1 MAYSVSHK
9 VPSLPSGVTHTENL
23 SVCICMN
30 IYLMSVIVYVC
41 LDVEVCLWMCVYEY
55 MSVGVYMCGKMQR
68 SENNLQETVS
78 SFSPT
83 GVAFG
88 YRTLLVSLGSKH
100 LSPLCRLMGPQFCLF
115 WKLNLELCAC

>member
-9 VPSLPSGVTHTENL
+9 VPSLPSRVTHTENL

-78 SFSPT
+78 SFSPQEW
-83 GVAFG
+83 F
-88 YRTLLVSLGSKH
+88 LGI
-100 LSPLCRLMGPQFCLF
+100 
-115 WKLNLELCAC
+115 ELCLSALAASTFPLSAVSWAPSFVCSGN